1 MIEKIKA
8 ALCDSDPGVMAAS
21 LNIFYDM
28 ARADA
33 ANYKDL
39 VPTFVSIL
47 KQVIERR
54 LPKDFDYHK
63 VPAPWMQVKL
73 LKIMALLG
81 ADDQSSS
88 EAMCKD
94 LRRACR
100 SEPASLTLLA

>member
-1 MIEKIKA
+1 MQGDVLAPLI
-8 ALCDSDPGVMAAS
+8 SS
-21 LNIFYDM
+21 LQVDTIGKECLEEAKHLYH
-28 ARADA
+28 
-33 ANYKDL
+33 YKDL

-73 LKIMALLG
+73 LKIMSLLG

-88 EAMCKD
+88 ESMCTD
-94 LRRACR
+94 LD
-100 SEPASLTLLA
+100 TLFPRNLHL